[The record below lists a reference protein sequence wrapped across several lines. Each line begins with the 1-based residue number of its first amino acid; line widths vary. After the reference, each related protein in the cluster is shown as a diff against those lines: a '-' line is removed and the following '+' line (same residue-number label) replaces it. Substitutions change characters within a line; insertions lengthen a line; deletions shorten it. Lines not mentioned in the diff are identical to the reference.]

1 MHLAVQV
8 TKEFREKLVAGA
20 RKRLNICKDELR
32 AVQNSYIKRVAE
44 AEPPAG
50 VSKDDVKEATAA
62 IRLVTDTF
70 LVLADQLLAAKS
82 KELMGK

>member
-1 MHLAVQV
+1 MQV

-20 RKRLNICKDELR
+20 RKRLNTCKDELR

-70 LVLADQLLAAKS
+70 LVSADQLLAAKS